1 MDVLDNDE
9 EEEHKHN
16 NHPPPSARSQP
27 DQNINVRDFPSMEKK
42 KDFKVYFSHSIQS
55 LTIFRDR
62 LGTVS

>member
-9 EEEHKHN
+9 EEEHKQN

-42 KDFKVYFSHSIQS
+42 NHF
-55 LTIFRDR
+55 
-62 LGTVS
+62 TV

>member
-27 DQNINVRDFPSMEKK
+27 DQNISVRDFPSMEKK
-42 KDFKVYFSHSIQS
+42 NHF
-55 LTIFRDR
+55 
-62 LGTVS
+62 TV